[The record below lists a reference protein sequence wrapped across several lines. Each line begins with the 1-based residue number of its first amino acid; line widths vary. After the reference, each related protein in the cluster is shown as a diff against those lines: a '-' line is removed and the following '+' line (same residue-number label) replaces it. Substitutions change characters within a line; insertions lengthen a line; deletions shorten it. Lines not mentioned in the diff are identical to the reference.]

1 MGVYKMAINVYSKTV
16 WADGTAPS
24 LSKTQLD
31 HIETGIKDVNTA
43 VIALQSVQSECELYA
58 SDASDDA
65 DASATS
71 ASQSLASAGLSQ
83 TYANNSSNSA
93 DRAQT
98 VVDGAISASVSASV
112 SASIIAI
119 QPSVTASATSAS
131 NAYISE
137 SNTDLSETACL
148 NYKNI
153 MDDAIST
160 NIPSFTFNPT
170 TGHLAYTG
178 GTINFSL
185 NTEKH
190 LLWEVQL

>member
-1 MGVYKMAINVYSKTV
+1 MSLATYTPTTWVNN
-16 WADGTAPS
+16 TAPE
-24 LSKTQLD
+24 LAAGNLNHNEQGLK
-31 HIETGIKDVNTA
+31 A
-43 VIALQSVQSECELYA
+43 VTDEVKVLGSVLVECEVYA
-58 SDASDDA
+58 DNAQTSATNSASSA
-65 DASATS
+65 SASATS
-71 ASQSLASAGLSQ
+71 A
-83 TYANNSSNSA
+83 TNSSNSA
-93 DRAQT
+93 DRAET

-119 QPSVTASATSAS
+119 QPSVTACETSAS

-137 SNTDLSETACL
+137 LNADLSETACL